1 MGSSWARSQACV
13 PCTAWQIL
21 NHCTTR
27 KAPKTISTSRKNIIY
42 TNKKLQGIHFQK
54 RGIGLI
60 VWKREISSSGLF
72 PDPGSNSSLGALGPS
87 SWLWGSANERTLSHP
102 TPHNHRPK
110 ERESG
115 TQGWGGTSI
124 RQSHIPPTSPP
135 FRILQCSLR

>member
-1 MGSSWARSQACV
+1 MSLARWVGGQALPLPGSFPSLSLF
-13 PCTAWQIL
+13 P
-21 NHCTTR
+21 
-27 KAPKTISTSRKNIIY
+27 
-42 TNKKLQGIHFQK
+42 HFQK